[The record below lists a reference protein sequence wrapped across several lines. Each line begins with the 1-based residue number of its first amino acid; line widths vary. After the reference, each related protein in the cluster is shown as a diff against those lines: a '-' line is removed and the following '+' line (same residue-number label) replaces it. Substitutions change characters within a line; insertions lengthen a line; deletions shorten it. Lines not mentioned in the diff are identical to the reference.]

1 MSRDVNNKILFYKET
16 GMFIDWKQLNFLP
29 EIDTY
34 IDIGFGP
41 KGSPDLLKKFH
52 DKRLILIDP
61 LFESEQFARLSLKKD
76 SFTFYNVCVGSF
88 NGQGS
93 LNVEENIARSTL
105 LEVTDINFESE
116 VIDKRKVK
124 IYTLDKIME
133 FYQNEKA
140 QQSQLGRIGI
150 KIDTEGYELEVI
162 KGMSQTLTKVKFLL
176 IEARHNHTSFED
188 QYKLKDLTTLMHNN
202 NFVLS
207 MILTA
212 KPFISDLVFVP
223 VSN

>member
-1 MSRDVNNKILFYKET
+1 M
-16 GMFIDWKQLNFLP
+16 
-29 EIDTY
+29 
-34 IDIGFGP
+34 
-41 KGSPDLLKKFH
+41 
-52 DKRLILIDP
+52 
-61 LFESEQFARLSLKKD
+61 
-76 SFTFYNVCVGSF
+76 
-88 NGQGS
+88 
-93 LNVEENIARSTL
+93 ARSTL
-105 LEVTDINFESE
+105 LKVTDINFESE

-124 IYTLDKIME
+124 IQTLDKIME
-133 FYQNEKA
+133 LYQNEKT
-140 QQSQLGRIGI
+140 QQSQLGRIDI

-223 VSN
+223 ISN

>member
-16 GMFIDWKQLNFLP
+16 GMFINWKQLNFLP

-41 KGSPDLLKKFH
+41 QGSPDLLKKFH

-61 LFESEQFARLSLKKD
+61 LFESEQFVRLSLKKD

-88 NGQGS
+88 NGYVN
-93 LNVEENIARSTL
+93 LNVEENMARSTL
-105 LEVTDINFESE
+105 MEVTDINFDSE

-133 FYQNEKA
+133 LYQNEKT

-150 KIDTEGYELEVI
+150 KIDTEGYELEAI

-176 IEARHNHTSFED
+176 IEARHNHTSFKD

-202 NFVLS
+202 NF
-207 MILTA
+207 IYQ
-212 KPFISDLVFVP
+212 
-223 VSN
+223 